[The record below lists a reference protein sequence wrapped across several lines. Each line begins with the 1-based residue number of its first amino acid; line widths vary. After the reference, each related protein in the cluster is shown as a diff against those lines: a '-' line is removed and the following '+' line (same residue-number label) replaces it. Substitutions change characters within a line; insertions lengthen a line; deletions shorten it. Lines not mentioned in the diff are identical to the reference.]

1 VDKVCP
7 RCGER
12 YKWYEAECPACHVT
26 LVDLPEEERPEPD
39 VKLTVVFRSHEPG
52 LVALATVTL
61 GQQEIDY
68 FVRGAAGDS
77 LLAGGKAYRGHSP
90 VDPIEIL
97 VRDED
102 ADKARGILQDL
113 AAVPTAAVAPAPH
126 DAASP
131 VEAPPKSV
139 PASIDLIDL
148 DTKQSVGR
156 ISEDDLSW
164 LGERLEKESVDDRD
178 YYFDPAT
185 IDMLEGEGASADLLA
200 LLRRVLGDREGMELR
215 WAPLP

>member
-1 VDKVCP
+1 MQEQSISELQEKMTS
-7 RCGER
+7 GE
-12 YKWYEAECPACHVT
+12 
-26 LVDLPEEERPEPD
+26 
-39 VKLTVVFRSHEPG
+39 LT
-52 LVALATVTL
+52 
-61 GQQEIDY
+61 
-68 FVRGAAGDS
+68 
-77 LLAGGKAYRGHSP
+77 
-90 VDPIEIL
+90 
-97 VRDED
+97 
-102 ADKARGILQDL
+102 ARRLTELFLEQ
-113 AAVPTAAVAPAPH
+113 
-126 DAASP
+126 
-131 VEAPPKSV
+131 
-139 PASIDLIDL
+139 IDLIDL